1 MSTSYCNKT
10 RYLRRKCICRVST
23 SKSFAGQS
31 VRFATIK
38 CFQNIKLGAQVW
50 LERKNTLSTMLGQLY
65 SDPYPKGAH
74 FWPQSATRRQIV
86 T

>member
-1 MSTSYCNKT
+1 MSTSYSNKT
-10 RYLRRKCICRVST
+10 RYLRRKCICRVSA

-38 CFQNIKLGAQVW
+38 CFQKIKLRVLW
-50 LERKNTLSTMLGQLY
+50 PERINTPSTMLGQLY

-74 FWPQSATRRQIV
+74 FWPQSGTRRQRV